1 MSTITQPHVRRV
13 GGRLAAP
20 LVVAVFGLAAC
31 GGGDDVD
38 SSDGLADDPAADAD
52 SPDGVTDDGDSSDG
66 DLSDGVS
73 DDLDTSGLDE
83 GQLEILDEAVE
94 GLNETDDEDAPPAW
108 SGIRLVSG
116 FSDVRVEQLDADAFA
131 GAVEGFTTSTGD
143 SVSGLERSGR
153 LVDSD
158 VVVGDSI
165 WVAGSAAL
173 TRVSLVDGA
182 ITATISIDDV
192 LPGGEFS
199 DITGDADGLYA
210 VAFVAGGGDV
220 LAEVDPVAGTLRG
233 TIDLTDD
240 TTSLLTVASNE
251 SHVAAAYRDAPGIPV
266 KLIERATGSIT
277 DVGNFTAF
285 HEVHFVRDELWVVSS
300 SGSVSE
306 PGTYDKFGLDGS
318 LIGSGTLPG
327 IGQVNV
333 FGDRIVLLAFENDV
347 DPSNPVAPI
356 EVEPQGPPIE
366 SLLPADLV
374 SLSGFAEID
383 GFAVSAGGCCLTD
396 DGGFPLNVAVI
407 DIATGEVVHTAD
419 SLQATEILPA
429 GD

>member
-1 MSTITQPHVRRV
+1 MSTTTRYHSHGVSR
-13 GGRLAAP
+13 RLAGLIA
-20 LVVAVFGLAAC
+20 AGVFGLAAC

-38 SSDGLADDPAADAD
+38 SSDDATTGAAGD
-52 SPDGVTDDGDSSDG
+52 VDSSD
-66 DLSDGVS
+66 DAATGVP
-73 DDLDTSGLDE
+73 DDVDTSGLDE

-108 SGIRLVSG
+108 AGIRLVSG

-165 WVAGSAAL
+165 WVGGSAAL
-173 TRVSLVDGA
+173 TRVSLVDGS

-210 VAFVAGGGDV
+210 VAFAAGGDV
-220 LAEVDPVAGTLRG
+220 LAEVDPVAGTLRN
-233 TIDLTDD
+233 TIDLTDE
-240 TTSLLTVASNE
+240 TTPLLTVASNS

-277 DVGNFTAF
+277 DVGNFTAL